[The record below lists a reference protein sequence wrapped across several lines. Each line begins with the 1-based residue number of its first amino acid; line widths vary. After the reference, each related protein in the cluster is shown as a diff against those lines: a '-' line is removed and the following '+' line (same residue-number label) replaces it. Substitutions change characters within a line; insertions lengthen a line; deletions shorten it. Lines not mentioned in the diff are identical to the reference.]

1 MSEIILDMYI
11 SQSQISLPLTVSNPQ
26 TLFVTVGIVEHEADG
41 EEGLQEDQRE
51 DRHHGEGSHHRVG
64 FLQVVTGNLRGGHG
78 ERILLLL
85 LLDIRAVSLVIS
97 DLVRISQT
105 ETER

>member
-1 MSEIILDMYI
+1 M
-11 SQSQISLPLTVSNPQ
+11 SNPQ

-51 DRHHGEGSHHRVG
+51 DGHHGEGSHHRVG

-85 LLDIRAVSLVIS
+85 DIWAVSLVIS